1 MNAVVKLTGESICV
15 EQTGH
20 GSYRNKETG
29 DMYLWTDLDF
39 TLEQNLLTKD
49 VRVHSKNE
57 FPSLVANEC
66 FSVDVITCDEEGM
79 MNIGFYSYDAGK
91 WNFHTDTLVDYSD
104 MDFVWMYKPVFLK
117 VN

>member
-1 MNAVVKLTGESICV
+1 MNVVVKSTGESICV

-39 TLEQNLLTKD
+39 TLEQELLTKD

-57 FPSLVANEC
+57 FPSLVPNEA

-79 MNIGFYSYDAGK
+79 MNIGFYSYDQQK
-91 WNFHTDTLVDYSD
+91 WSFHTDTLVDYSD
-104 MDFVWMYKPVFLK
+104 MNFVWMYKPEFLK
-117 VN
+117 IN